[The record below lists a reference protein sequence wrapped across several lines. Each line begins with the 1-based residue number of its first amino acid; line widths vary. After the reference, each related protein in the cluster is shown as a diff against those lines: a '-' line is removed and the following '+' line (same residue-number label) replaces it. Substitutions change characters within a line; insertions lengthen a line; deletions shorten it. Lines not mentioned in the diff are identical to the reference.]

1 MHFTLSILFSACAVL
16 WLSCASEPYYAEAP
30 PRQGT
35 IELIVRLDGVGLT
48 HASNLAAADL
58 MQKSLATDFS
68 VVVNTPWF
76 AEAVALF
83 DEHKQKSVGVQ
94 LTLTSP
100 SPLYGIR
107 PVHPFSSPTN
117 LISPEGYFYT
127 SFAEV
132 LVNGLDSLETITE
145 FRAQIHKAMAAGLEV
160 GYIHLGEPI
169 ALAPAWFRA
178 ILEQLAYEFQVGI
191 TGYFD
196 ERELPLPQGKRF
208 RYIEMAMLDQLNVLS
223 PGRFCIAA
231 QAVARHA
238 EQFAATAED
247 TARIGYLADINR
259 VLKSDIVAALAAE
272 RGIALTSYRDLLVR
286 AGLWRDRVT
295 LKGEK

>member
-1 MHFTLSILFSACAVL
+1 MHDRLLILLSACAFFAV
-16 WLSCASEPYYAEAP
+16 SCASEPYYAEAP

-35 IELIVRLDGVGLT
+35 IELIVRVDGVGLT

-76 AEAVALF
+76 AETAALF
-83 DEHKQKSVGVQ
+83 NENKHKSVGVQ

-100 SPLYGIR
+100 SPLYGLR
-107 PVHPFSSPTN
+107 PVHAFTSPTN
-117 LISPEGYFYT
+117 LVSPEGYFYT
-127 SFAEV
+127 SFAEL

-145 FRAQIHKAMAAGLEV
+145 LRAQIHKAMAAGLEI
-160 GYIHLGEPI
+160 GYIHFDEPVV
-169 ALAPAWFRA
+169 LAPDWFGK

-196 ERELPLPQGKRF
+196 ERALPLPRGKRF
-208 RYIEMAMLDQLNVLS
+208 RYIEMAMIDQLNVLS
-223 PGRFCIAA
+223 PGRFSM
-231 QAVARHA
+231 AVPAVSR
-238 EQFAATAED
+238 ETEIYAATSED
-247 TARIGYLADINR
+247 SSRIGYLDDVKK
-259 VLKSDIVAALAAE
+259 VLKSDIVAALATE
-272 RGIALTSYRDLLVR
+272 RGIRLTSYRDLLIR

-295 LKGEK
+295 LKGQK